1 MKCERWGW
9 GSAYGA
15 AGAVSTWWDGAQCG
29 GEGQC
34 KMRVRNGV
42 EFIFFAAAHCCCLP
56 SVTNFRAQPPRASD
70 YLLRLSGSHP
80 CPQQQSRPSEASSLM
95 TRGYHSLSLS
105 SVTTATVGLP
115 RPYGV
120 SHSNKS
126 PFYPYYFYQLCSAR
140 ELKLIQ

>member
-1 MKCERWGW
+1 MGQCVW
-9 GSAYGA
+9 GSGCSEHVVGWRAVRGRGTVQN
-15 AGAVSTWWDGAQCG
+15 AGEEWSRFCFDT
-29 GEGQC
+29 
-34 KMRVRNGV
+34 

-56 SVTNFRAQPPRASD
+56 SITNFRAQPPRASD

-80 CPQQQSRPSEASSLM
+80 CPQQQSRTSEASRLM

-105 SVTTATVGLP
+105 SVTSATVGLP

-140 ELKLIQ
+140 ELELIQ